1 MTRQPS
7 MLRLDKNVE
16 PHFGG
21 GGVVPAFEKQQD
33 GIERADKDTVPHVAD
48 EPGGVAYV
56 MGGGGTR
63 SQLICHASAAAER
76 AGSHV
81 HLAELA
87 GGDANDRWMHRR
99 AQPLEIRYSHA
110 LASSNER

>member
-1 MTRQPS
+1 

-21 GGVVPAFEKQQD
+21 GGVTTAFEKQQN
-33 GIERADKDTVPHVAD
+33 GIECVDKGTVPHVAD

-63 SQLICHASAAAER
+63 RELICHAAADAKS
-76 AGSHV
+76 AGSNV
-81 HLAELA
+81 HLAELT
-87 GGDANDRWMHRR
+87 GGNANNRWMHRR
-99 AQPLEIRYSHA
+99 AQPLEIRYSNA
-110 LASSNER
+110 LDSSHEH

>member
-21 GGVVPAFEKQQD
+21 GRVIPAFEKQQD
-33 GIERADKDTVPHVAD
+33 GIECVDKDTVPHVAD

-56 MGGGGTR
+56 MRGGGTR
-63 SQLICHASAAAER
+63 RQLVCHAAAAAER

-110 LASSNER
+110 LDSSHER